1 MTYEEMKS
9 YLLDELKEERD
20 RFLAGRENKY
30 SYIFMLCNDMGI
42 IPDEEEEPRS

>member
-1 MTYEEMKS
+1 MSYEEMKA
-9 YLLDELKEERD
+9 YLLDELKEERE

-42 IPDEEEEPRS
+42 IHAEEEAPRS